1 MPKPEPTI
9 KQAIETAIEDL
20 HKAYLENIE
29 ASKGEQDAKIR
40 KSKAY
45 HVLLKA
51 KERMRAIEQQVM
63 EEI

>member
-1 MPKPEPTI
+1 MPKPELTE
-9 KQAIETAIEDL
+9 KEAIDMAIQDL
-20 HKAYLENIE
+20 HHAYLENIE

-51 KERMRAIEQQVM
+51 KERMHAIEQQVM
-63 EEI
+63 ENI